1 VHDLPFARTRRGTW
15 LAAGKDAARICRRNE
30 RRRLI
35 VVKHTLPAQRRIED
49 RLRKRY
55 DERWQDVRREPEKHD
70 RHVDELQAEHARG
83 RTPSP

>member
-1 VHDLPFARTRRGTW
+1 M
-15 LAAGKDAARICRRNE
+15 
-30 RRRLI
+30 
-35 VVKHTLPAQRRIED
+35 KHTLPAQRRIED

-70 RHVDELQAEHARG
+70 RDVDELQAEHARG